1 MPNTV
6 EVDATPLIGGDA
18 YDGKPKNHYIA
29 LIKGPGDRFSLDRSF
44 IKREYVPSDDETLL
58 IVPER
63 TGVYE
68 VRDYPDGKMKRTR
81 YFQVRSGAM
90 AALEILNDDDVLEAV
105 NDSMQGRWSD
115 MAISPEKAEASNG
128 KPVADTLEVMTMIDD
143 AEQELVTAF
152 ENGLDEE
159 DVRMQMDRIRRVV
172 ERL

>member
-6 EVDATPLIGGDA
+6 EVDATPLVGGDA
-18 YDGKPKNHYIA
+18 YDGKPKNHYVA
-29 LIKGPGDRFSLDRSF
+29 LIKGPGDRFALERSF
-44 IKREYVPSDDETLL
+44 IKREYVPSDEETLI
-58 IVPER
+58 IVPDR

-81 YFQVRSGAM
+81 YFQVKNGVM
-90 AALEILNDDDVLEAV
+90 AVLDILNDEDVLEAV
-105 NDSMQGRWSD
+105 DSSFNGMWSD
-115 MAISPEKAEASNG
+115 FAQNTEAAENGAG

-143 AEQELVTAF
+143 AENELVTAF
-152 ENGLDEE
+152 ESGLDEE